1 MSCDIKNIPFAVKV
15 QIDNLLDRNRELE
28 REKAYLKTIIHN
40 LNKLIEFDV
49 LMQLEGV
56 W

>member
-1 MSCDIKNIPFAVKV
+1 MSCNIETIPFEVKE